1 MSETARTWEELNDT
15 ELEIFNIQ
23 SYKRKKNL
31 TSKVTS
37 KETQIM
43 PKMIEY
49 PNEMYDEILTYYNWK

>member
-1 MSETARTWEELNDT
+1 MTPNLKSSTY
-15 ELEIFNIQ
+15 Q
-23 SYKRKKNL
+23 SYKRKKSS